1 MVEVEEDEK
10 DDKSSSAASSAS
22 ETAAI
27 TAEFDTSLFR
37 AKKVKYERPKAMPED
52 EEFNEEIKK
61 PFVTKVTNEGLL
73 EMNLDT
79 KRFIEAS
86 NSTEGTGQN

>member
-22 ETAAI
+22 ETATI
-27 TAEFDTSLFR
+27 T

-86 NSTEGTGQN
+86 NSTEGTGKN